1 MTAEKSE
8 RKNGA
13 VARSDFS
20 LWRQSYFLLQSLLEM
35 FFKIYTLKKG
45 TQKNLSLH

>member
-1 MTAEKSE
+1 MILRGLSHEVIFHFGGSPI
-8 RKNGA
+8 
-13 VARSDFS
+13 
-20 LWRQSYFLLQSLLEM
+20 FLLQSLLEM